1 LASTDAYFPSDIRF
15 FSTKKV
21 CLILPVE
28 NKVFC
33 LSGNPSLTR
42 SIPLAFR
49 C

>member
-1 LASTDAYFPSDIRF
+1 MLPSHLMFDF

-33 LSGNPSLTR
+33 LSGNPSLTH

-49 C
+49 G